1 MRMALVGDHVEREI
15 FGQFIDPKMSLLDS
29 LFSSFLHFLAAS
41 PDAWTG
47 PHWTR

>member
-1 MRMALVGDHVEREI
+1 
-15 FGQFIDPKMSLLDS
+15 MSLLDS